1 MITDTNL
8 QELEEKG
15 YTVVPNVVTPDDC
28 DQCVAQYKEWLSQ
41 FKNGDWPLS
50 SYSLIRNYNVG
61 HMVPTWFIRL
71 KSKTVFEQLW
81 KTEKL
86 LSSFDAIAI
95 GRPPEDGVE
104 RFDEP
109 GRSWLHLDQNH
120 SRVGL
125 HACQG
130 AVYLEE
136 ACEDDWTLQVLESS
150 HKYFTEFFEQNHK
163 ASLRSNLNALY
174 RLRDNDFDFFEKK
187 NCQVKRVP
195 VTKGGM
201 VLWDSRLVHA
211 NANPQRGRKHH
222 GRWRY
227 VVFVSM
233 TPAHWAGPDDLETRK
248 FAYENVKMTTHWSS
262 NGVRFSST
270 APTNNVLYPEML
282 PDIAKNTEAKQLSG
296 VLPYSKTDGKPIG
309 PMKPKWMHDVPKSPK
324 NYSSKTGR
332 LILVA
337 IAIVLGITA
346 LVDKRD
352 YKGIGVLVT
361 KKDFDV
367 DANDKDDSNHYNSH
381 VDAATRAVTLS
392 SYA

>member
-15 YTVVPNVVTPDDC
+15 YTVVPNVVTPDEC
-28 DQCVAQYKEWLSQ
+28 EQCVVQYKEWLSQ
-41 FKNGDWPLS
+41 FRHGDWPLS

-61 HMVPTWFIRL
+61 HMEPTWFIRL

-81 KTEKL
+81 RTEKL

-95 GRPPEDGVE
+95 GRPPEDGEE

-125 HACQG
+125 HAFQG

-150 HKYFTEFFEQNHK
+150 HKYFAEFFEQNNK

-174 RLRDNDFDFFEKK
+174 RLRDNDFNFFKNK
-187 NCQVKRVP
+187 NCQEKRVP

-211 NANPQRGRKHH
+211 NANPKKGRKHPS
-222 GRWRY
+222 RWRY

-233 TPAHWAGPDDLETRK
+233 TPAHWAGPEDLETRK

-262 NGVRFSST
+262 DGVRAFHT
-270 APTNNVLYPEML
+270 TPTKEVFYQEML
-282 PDIAKNTEAKQLSG
+282 PDIAKTTEAKQLSG
-296 VLPYSKTDGKPIG
+296 VLPYSKTDRKPIG
-309 PMKPKWMHDVPKSPK
+309 PLKPKWMNDAIQKK
-324 NYSSKTGR
+324 LTNWSSKTG
-332 LILVA
+332 LIFG
-337 IAIVLGITA
+337 AIV
-346 LVDKRD
+346 
-352 YKGIGVLVT
+352 IGVL
-361 KKDFDV
+361 
-367 DANDKDDSNHYNSH
+367 
-381 VDAATRAVTLS
+381 
-392 SYA
+392 SYFAYRTMLNL